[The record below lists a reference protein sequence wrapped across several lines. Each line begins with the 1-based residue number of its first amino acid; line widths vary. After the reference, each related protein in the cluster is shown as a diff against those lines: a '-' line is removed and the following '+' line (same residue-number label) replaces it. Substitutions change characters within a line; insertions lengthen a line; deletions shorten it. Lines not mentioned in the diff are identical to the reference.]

1 MLNFILKSTLL
12 LKIYF
17 WLKPRLFN
25 LTVLIFSIIIISY
38 VHSEYISWV
47 EISEK
52 KILLGYS
59 YIIKNILI
67 LIAILIYFLTSKKQ
81 TKSIEEL
88 NEKYESISPDRKKT
102 FVSLKEKGKLKTDY
116 ERILED
122 TDEDSKKWTLGRL
135 Y

>member
-81 TKSIEEL
+81 TKSIEDL

-122 TDEDSKKWTLGRL
+122 TDEDPKK
-135 Y
+135 

>member
-25 LTVLIFSIIIISY
+25 LSVLIFSIIIISY

-81 TKSIEEL
+81 TKSLEEL

-122 TDEDSKKWTLGRL
+122 TDEDSKK
-135 Y
+135 

>member
-59 YIIKNILI
+59 YIIKNNLI

-122 TDEDSKKWTLGRL
+122 TDEDPKK
-135 Y
+135 

>member
-25 LTVLIFSIIIISY
+25 LTVLIFSITIISY

-47 EISEK
+47 EISKK

-67 LIAILIYFLTSKKQ
+67 LIAILIYFLTSKNQ
-81 TKSIEEL
+81 TKSIEKVKK
-88 NEKYESISPDRKKT
+88 KYESISPDRKKT
-102 FVSLKEKGKLKTDY
+102 FVSLKERGKLKTDY

-122 TDEDSKKWTLGRL
+122 TDEDSKK
-135 Y
+135 

>member
-81 TKSIEEL
+81 TKSIEEA

-122 TDEDSKKWTLGRL
+122 TDEDPKK
-135 Y
+135 

>member
-59 YIIKNILI
+59 YILKNILI
-67 LIAILIYFLTSKKQ
+67 LVAILIYFLISKKQ
-81 TKSIEEL
+81 TESIEEL
-88 NEKYESISPDRKKT
+88 NEKYESINPDRKKT

-116 ERILED
+116 ERTLED
-122 TDEDSKKWTLGRL
+122 TDEDSKK
-135 Y
+135 

>member
-25 LTVLIFSIIIISY
+25 LTVLILSIIIISY

-81 TKSIEEL
+81 TKSLEEL

-122 TDEDSKKWTLGRL
+122 TDEDSKK
-135 Y
+135 

>member
-1 MLNFILKSTLL
+1 
-12 LKIYF
+12 
-17 WLKPRLFN
+17 
-25 LTVLIFSIIIISY
+25 

-67 LIAILIYFLTSKKQ
+67 RIAILIYFLTSKKQ

-102 FVSLKEKGKLKTDY
+102 FVSFKEKGKLKTDY

-122 TDEDSKKWTLGRL
+122 TDENSKK
-135 Y
+135 

>member
-1 MLNFILKSTLL
+1 MLNLILKSTLL

-17 WLKPRLFN
+17 WLKPRLLN
-25 LTVLIFSIIIISY
+25 LSVLIFSIIIISY

-59 YIIKNILI
+59 YILKNVLI
-67 LIAILIYFLTSKKQ
+67 LLAIFIYFLTSKKQ
-81 TKSIEEL
+81 TKTIEEL
-88 NEKYESISPDRKKT
+88 NEKYEYINADRKKT

-122 TDEDSKKWTLGRL
+122 TDEESKK
-135 Y
+135 

>member
-122 TDEDSKKWTLGRL
+122 TDEDSKK
-135 Y
+135 

>member
-47 EISEK
+47 EISKK

-67 LIAILIYFLTSKKQ
+67 LIAILIYFLTSKNQ
-81 TKSIEEL
+81 TKSIEKVKK
-88 NEKYESISPDRKKT
+88 KYESISPDRKKT
-102 FVSLKEKGKLKTDY
+102 FVSLKERGKLKTDY

-122 TDEDSKKWTLGRL
+122 TDEDSKK
-135 Y
+135 

>member
-1 MLNFILKSTLL
+1 VLNFILKSTLL

-25 LTVLIFSIIIISY
+25 LTVLIFSIIVISY

-102 FVSLKEKGKLKTDY
+102 FVSFKEKGKLKTDY

-122 TDEDSKKWTLGRL
+122 TDVNSKK
-135 Y
+135 

>member
-81 TKSIEEL
+81 TKSIDEL

-122 TDEDSKKWTLGRL
+122 TDEDSKK
-135 Y
+135 

>member
-1 MLNFILKSTLL
+1 VLNFILKSTLL

-81 TKSIEEL
+81 TKSIEEA

-122 TDEDSKKWTLGRL
+122 TDEDSKK
-135 Y
+135 

>member
-122 TDEDSKKWTLGRL
+122 TDEESKK
-135 Y
+135 

>member
-67 LIAILIYFLTSKKQ
+67 LIAILIYFFTSKKQ

-88 NEKYESISPDRKKT
+88 NEKYESISLDRKKT

-122 TDEDSKKWTLGRL
+122 TDEDPKK
-135 Y
+135 

>member
-1 MLNFILKSTLL
+1 
-12 LKIYF
+12 
-17 WLKPRLFN
+17 
-25 LTVLIFSIIIISY
+25 

-59 YIIKNILI
+59 YILKNVLI
-67 LIAILIYFLTSKKQ
+67 LLAIFIYFLTSKKQ
-81 TKSIEEL
+81 TKTIEEL
-88 NEKYESISPDRKKT
+88 NEKYEYINADRKKT

-122 TDEDSKKWTLGRL
+122 TDEESKK
-135 Y
+135 

>member
-25 LTVLIFSIIIISY
+25 LTVLIFSIIVISY

-122 TDEDSKKWTLGRL
+122 TDENSKK
-135 Y
+135 

>member
-1 MLNFILKSTLL
+1 VLNFILKSTLL

-59 YIIKNILI
+59 YIVKNILI

-122 TDEDSKKWTLGRL
+122 TDEDSRK
-135 Y
+135 

>member
-122 TDEDSKKWTLGRL
+122 TDEDPKK
-135 Y
+135 

>member
-25 LTVLIFSIIIISY
+25 LTVLIFSIMIISY

-122 TDEDSKKWTLGRL
+122 TDEDSKK
-135 Y
+135 

>member
-81 TKSIEEL
+81 TKSIEEA

-122 TDEDSKKWTLGRL
+122 TDEDSKK
-135 Y
+135 

>member
-1 MLNFILKSTLL
+1 VLNLILKSTLL

-17 WLKPRLFN
+17 WLKPRLLN
-25 LTVLIFSIIIISY
+25 LSVLIFSIIIISY

-59 YIIKNILI
+59 YILKNVLI
-67 LIAILIYFLTSKKQ
+67 LLAIFIYFLTSKKQ
-81 TKSIEEL
+81 TKTIEEL
-88 NEKYESISPDRKKT
+88 NEKYEYINADRKKT

-122 TDEDSKKWTLGRL
+122 TDEESKK
-135 Y
+135 

>member
-25 LTVLIFSIIIISY
+25 LSVLIFTIIIISY
-38 VHSEYISWV
+38 VHGEYISWI

-52 KILLGYS
+52 KIFLGYS
-59 YIIKNILI
+59 YIFKNILI
-67 LIAILIYFLTSKKQ
+67 LLSILIYFLVTKNMKKNQ
-81 TKSIEEL
+81 IEI
-88 NEKYESISPDRKKT
+88 NEKFESININRKET
-102 FVSLKEKGKLKTDY
+102 FVHLKKKGKLKTEY

-122 TDEDSKKWTLGRL
+122 TDIDSKK
-135 Y
+135 

>member
-67 LIAILIYFLTSKKQ
+67 LIAI
-81 TKSIEEL
+81 
-88 NEKYESISPDRKKT
+88 
-102 FVSLKEKGKLKTDY
+102 
-116 ERILED
+116 
-122 TDEDSKKWTLGRL
+122 
-135 Y
+135 

>member
-81 TKSIEEL
+81 TKSIKEL
-88 NEKYESISPDRKKT
+88 NEKYESINPDRKKT

-122 TDEDSKKWTLGRL
+122 TDEDSKK
-135 Y
+135 

>member
-25 LTVLIFSIIIISY
+25 LSVLIFTIIIISY
-38 VHSEYISWV
+38 VHDEYISWI

-52 KILLGYS
+52 KIFLGYS
-59 YIIKNILI
+59 YIFKNILI
-67 LIAILIYFLTSKKQ
+67 LLSILIYFLVTKNMKKNQ
-81 TKSIEEL
+81 IEI
-88 NEKYESISPDRKKT
+88 NEKFESININRKET
-102 FVSLKEKGKLKTDY
+102 FVHLKKKGKLKTEY

-122 TDEDSKKWTLGRL
+122 TDIDSKK
-135 Y
+135 

>member
-25 LTVLIFSIIIISY
+25 LTVLLFSIIIISY

-122 TDEDSKKWTLGRL
+122 TDEDSKK
-135 Y
+135 

>member
-116 ERILED
+116 ERILEE
-122 TDEDSKKWTLGRL
+122 TDEDSKK
-135 Y
+135 

>member
-81 TKSIEEL
+81 TKSLEEL

-122 TDEDSKKWTLGRL
+122 TDEDSKK
-135 Y
+135 

>member
-88 NEKYESISPDRKKT
+88 NEKYESISPNRKKT

-122 TDEDSKKWTLGRL
+122 TDEDYKK
-135 Y
+135 

>member
-88 NEKYESISPDRKKT
+88 NEKYESISPNRKKT

-122 TDEDSKKWTLGRL
+122 TDEDSKK
-135 Y
+135 

>member
-25 LTVLIFSIIIISY
+25 LTVLIFSIIVISY

-102 FVSLKEKGKLKTDY
+102 FVSFKEKGKLKTDY

-122 TDEDSKKWTLGRL
+122 TDEDSKK
-135 Y
+135 

>member
-88 NEKYESISPDRKKT
+88 NEKYESISPNRKKT

-122 TDEDSKKWTLGRL
+122 TDEDSK
-135 Y
+135 